1 MGTRIAQRHPS
12 ELEALATCFMKAVR
26 PMVVGVCRDQDF
38 TINMDQSNFISYLL
52 IAYYLMNNRINN

>member
-1 MGTRIAQRHPS
+1 
-12 ELEALATCFMKAVR
+12 MKAVR
-26 PMVVGVCRDQDF
+26 PMEVGVCRDQDF